1 MRKCS
6 KCFIEKEQHEFKKDS
21 RCPTGYTGVCKKCHK
36 ALDKIYPT
44 SALKLKAS
52 RRRYYEKNKESRN
65 ALAAQ
70 YKKENPE
77 WIRKWRNEY
86 QRNRRNSD
94 PLFKASQ
101 NMRIAIRRAF
111 KSGKLPNR
119 IASKNLLGCSYEE
132 LVAHIQSKFK
142 DGMSWINIGSW
153 QIDHIIPLS
162 SAKNMDELHVLFNYK
177 NIQPLWPEENIKKG
191 SKLIAV

>member
-6 KCFIEKEQHEFKKDS
+6 KCFIEKEQSEFKKDK

-44 SALKLKAS
+44 SPLKREAISK
-52 RRRYYEKNKESRN
+52 RYYEKHKEVRN
-65 ALAAQ
+65 AKASQ
-70 YKKENPE
+70 YKKDNPE
-77 WIRKWRNEY
+77 WYKKWSRDY
-86 QRNRRNSD
+86 QRKRRISN

-101 NMRIAIRRAF
+101 DMRIAIRRII
-111 KSGKLPNR
+111 KDGSIPPR
-119 IASKNLLGCSYEE
+119 IASKDLLGCTYDQ
-132 LVAHIQSKFK
+132 LITHIQSKFK
-142 DGMSWINIGSW
+142 DGMSWINIDSW
-153 QIDHIIPLS
+153 HIDHIIPLS
-162 SAKNMDELHVLFNYK
+162 SAKNMDELLVLFNYK